1 MFRWLKD
8 KFKKTSTEVPREAL
22 ADQPVDERLL
32 EILKRL
38 PADGLQRWPAAVAA
52 FEALPAERLDDPLYA
67 KNLLRAL
74 FAALSHIDAPVR
86 QTMALAQI
94 ALNHFPRMAAAVRES
109 DAHGQRA
116 LLPLA
121 EGILALRTGQFDLA
135 FRLIARA
142 NLERRIS
149 DAWAEG
155 NALDA
160 APDYLVTA
168 VSLAAQTLIDLKN
181 PDLRYWGTVA
191 EALPED
197 PKAVLEPESFLMAVG
212 DLVLEI
218 HRAAAQAVTL
228 EAKDRLDILAKA
240 DSRYELLFRRLHP
253 QAEDCRRMFRRVEK
267 MFGMLAE
274 DKDLRA

>member
-8 KFKKTSTEVPREAL
+8 KFKKPSTEVPREAL

-168 VSLAAQTLIDLKN
+168 VSLVAQTLIDLKN

-228 EAKDRLDILAKA
+228 EAKERLDILAKA

>member
-8 KFKKTSTEVPREAL
+8 KFKKPSTEVPREAL

-212 DLVLEI
+212 DLMLEI

-228 EAKDRLDILAKA
+228 EAKERLDILAKA

>member
-8 KFKKTSTEVPREAL
+8 KFKKPSTEVPREAL

-67 KNLLRAL
+67 KNLLRTL

-228 EAKDRLDILAKA
+228 EAKERLDILAKA

>member
-8 KFKKTSTEVPREAL
+8 KFKKPSTEVPREAL

-94 ALNHFPRMAAAVRES
+94 ALNRFPRMAAAVRES

-116 LLPLA
+116 FLPLA

-155 NALDA
+155 NALEA

-228 EAKDRLDILAKA
+228 EAKERLDILAKA

>member
-8 KFKKTSTEVPREAL
+8 KFKKPSTEVPREAL

-168 VSLAAQTLIDLKN
+168 VSLAAQTLIDLRN

-228 EAKDRLDILAKA
+228 EAKERLDILAKA

>member
-149 DAWAEG
+149 DAWAEW

-228 EAKDRLDILAKA
+228 EAKERLDILAKA

>member
-8 KFKKTSTEVPREAL
+8 KFKNPSTEVPREAL

-228 EAKDRLDILAKA
+228 EAKERLDILAKA

>member
-228 EAKDRLDILAKA
+228 EAKERLDILAKA

>member
-1 MFRWLKD
+1 MFKWLKEKLKGPSAD
-8 KFKKTSTEVPREAL
+8 ASRESSL
-22 ADQPVDERLL
+22 EQPVDERLL
-32 EILKRL
+32 EILEKL
-38 PADGLQRWPAAVAA
+38 PADGLPRWPAAVAA

-74 FAALSHIDAPVR
+74 FAALSHINAPVR

-94 ALNHFPRMAAAVRES
+94 ALNHFARIAAAVRQS

-121 EGILALRTGQFDLA
+121 EGLLALRTGQFDLA

-155 NALDA
+155 NVLEA

-197 PKAVLEPESFLMAVG
+197 PKAILEPESFLMAAG
-212 DLVLEI
+212 GLVLEI
-218 HRAAAQAVTL
+218 HRAAAEAVTL
-228 EAKDRLDILAKA
+228 DAKERLEILGKA
-240 DSRYELLFRRLHP
+240 DARYELLFRRLHP

-267 MFGMLAE
+267 MFGILAE

>member
-8 KFKKTSTEVPREAL
+8 KFKKPSTEVPREAL

-94 ALNHFPRMAAAVRES
+94 ALNHFPRLAAAVRES

-116 LLPLA
+116 FLPLA

-155 NALDA
+155 NALEA

-228 EAKDRLDILAKA
+228 EAKERLDILAKA

>member
-8 KFKKTSTEVPREAL
+8 KFKKPSTEVPREAL

-94 ALNHFPRMAAAVRES
+94 ALNHFSRMAAAVRES

-155 NALDA
+155 NALDV

-197 PKAVLEPESFLMAVG
+197 PKAVLEPESFLMTVG

-228 EAKDRLDILAKA
+228 EAKERLDILAKA

>member
-8 KFKKTSTEVPREAL
+8 KFKKPSTEVPREAL

-116 LLPLA
+116 FLPLA

-155 NALDA
+155 NVLEA

-197 PKAVLEPESFLMAVG
+197 PKAILEPESFLMAAG

-218 HRAAAQAVTL
+218 HRAAAEAVTL
-228 EAKDRLDILAKA
+228 DAKERLEILGKA
-240 DSRYELLFRRLHP
+240 DARYELLFRRLHP

-267 MFGMLAE
+267 MFGILAE

>member
-8 KFKKTSTEVPREAL
+8 KFKKPSTEVPREAL

-116 LLPLA
+116 FLPLA

-155 NALDA
+155 NALEA

-228 EAKDRLDILAKA
+228 EAKERLDILAKA

>member
-1 MFRWLKD
+1 M
-8 KFKKTSTEVPREAL
+8 
-22 ADQPVDERLL
+22 
-32 EILKRL
+32 
-38 PADGLQRWPAAVAA
+38 AA

-228 EAKDRLDILAKA
+228 EAKERLDILAKA

>member
-8 KFKKTSTEVPREAL
+8 KFKKPSTEVPREAL

-116 LLPLA
+116 FLPLA

-155 NALDA
+155 NALEA

-228 EAKDRLDILAKA
+228 EAKERLDILAKA
-240 DSRYELLFRRLHP
+240 DSRYELLFGRLHP

>member
-8 KFKKTSTEVPREAL
+8 KFKKPSTEVPREAL

-155 NALDA
+155 SALDA

-228 EAKDRLDILAKA
+228 EAKERLDILAKA

>member
-8 KFKKTSTEVPREAL
+8 KFKKPSTEVPREAL

-116 LLPLA
+116 FLPLA

-149 DAWAEG
+149 DSWAEG
-155 NALDA
+155 NALEA

-228 EAKDRLDILAKA
+228 EAKERLDILAKA

>member
-8 KFKKTSTEVPREAL
+8 KFKKPSTEVPREAL

-155 NALDA
+155 NALEA

-228 EAKDRLDILAKA
+228 EAKERLDILAKA